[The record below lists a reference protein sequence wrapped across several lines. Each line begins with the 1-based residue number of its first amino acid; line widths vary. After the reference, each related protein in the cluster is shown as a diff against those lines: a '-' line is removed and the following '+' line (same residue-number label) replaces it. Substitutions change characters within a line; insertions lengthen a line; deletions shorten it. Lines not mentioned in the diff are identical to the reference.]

1 MLVTMPG
8 LEGRDHPAGDF
19 DVGEVLA
26 TQKRYY
32 DLRAP
37 DYLDST
43 KPSDRGGRNHP
54 FPSELAAPIFEDL
67 RPFGDVLELA
77 CGPGPLFT
85 SQLAR
90 YGDSVTAV
98 DASPTM
104 LQLNHGHV
112 ADPKVTYVEDDL
124 FEWSPD
130 RTYDFV
136 FFGHW
141 LSHIPTA
148 RFADF
153 WDLVRACTGD
163 RGRVGFIDED
173 DRAAWMD
180 PDRPSEHSEVARRTL
195 ADGRRFDII
204 KVFWSPE
211 DLEQR
216 LRALGWD
223 VQISRVGDR
232 FMVGLGHPDHGSD
245 PA

>member
-1 MLVTMPG
+1 MTMPE
-8 LEGRDHPAGDF
+8 LEPRDHSAGDS
-19 DVGEVLA
+19 DLGEVLA

-37 DYLDST
+37 DYLDSA

-85 SQLAR
+85 SELAR
-90 YGDSVTAV
+90 YADSVTAV

-112 ADPKVTYVEDDL
+112 ADPKVTYIEADL

-136 FFGHW
+136 FFGH
-141 LSHIPTA
+141 
-148 RFADF
+148 
-153 WDLVRACTGD
+153 CC
-163 RGRVGFIDED
+163 
-173 DRAAWMD
+173 
-180 PDRPSEHSEVARRTL
+180 RT
-195 ADGRRFDII
+195 
-204 KVFWSPE
+204 
-211 DLEQR
+211 
-216 LRALGWD
+216 
-223 VQISRVGDR
+223 SRQ
-232 FMVGLGHPDHGSD
+232 HGSLTSGTWCA
-245 PA
+245 PARAIADVSGSSTRTSGRHGWTRTGPPSTVR

>member
-1 MLVTMPG
+1 MTMPG

-37 DYLDST
+37 DYLDAT

-112 ADPKVTYVEDDL
+112 ADPKVTYVEDD
-124 FEWSPD
+124 
-130 RTYDFV
+130 
-136 FFGHW
+136 
-141 LSHIPTA
+141 
-148 RFADF
+148 
-153 WDLVRACTGD
+153 
-163 RGRVGFIDED
+163 
-173 DRAAWMD
+173 RAAWMD